1 MATSPASTGVLDPE
15 PTAPDTPPVKK
26 DRTHWLYI
34 MVIIAVV
41 AGATIGLVAPDL
53 GKALKPLGT
62 GFVALIK
69 MIIAPANIVRT
80 LSVDPPGSCR
90 IWIWEKMKGLR
101 INGSRAFLVR
111 CL

>member
-1 MATSPASTGVLDPE
+1 MATTPTSTGVLDRDPIE
-15 PTAPDTPPVKK
+15 NQEAPVKK

-41 AGATIGLVAPDL
+41 AGAAIGLMAPDV

-69 MIIAPANIVRT
+69 MIIAPVNVVVT
-80 LSVDPPGSCR
+80 P
-90 IWIWEKMKGLR
+90 
-101 INGSRAFLVR
+101 
-111 CL
+111 